1 MEKQTQFAD
10 LDACREAIDAIDN
23 EVLTLLNKRM
33 EVVHRVGEI
42 KNAEGGAIY
51 RPEREKAIINRLD
64 ALSKSQGALLN
75 KDAIEAIFL
84 EIFAVARNLE
94 RPEKVAYLGPEGT
107 FTHQVAESRF
117 GAMSEY
123 ISLNTIEAVFKELEA
138 KRAKFGVVP
147 IENSRDGVVGE
158 TLDLLA
164 RSDVK
169 IVAELYMPIH
179 ISFATKATSLKNITK
194 IYSKDK
200 GFGECREFL
209 QEYSLSNVEQIPV
222 ESTAKAA
229 ILASQDEH
237 AAAICSHIAAKLY
250 NLPVAYENVEDSH
263 DNTTRFVIL
272 SDFKNA
278 QSGEDKTSILA
289 KLKDAN
295 EAGSLVHFLSDF
307 DKASIN
313 LSKIESRPSRD
324 KDGFGYW
331 FFIDFFGHI
340 DNENVQKILQK
351 HTDEITWLGSYV
363 DGTIQE
369 KGSDAV

>member
-1 MEKQTQFAD
+1 MSKEYTT
-10 LDACREAIDAIDN
+10 LDECRKAIDAIDD
-23 EVLTLLNKRM
+23 EVLTLLNERM
-33 EVVHRVGEI
+33 KIVHRVGEI
-42 KNAEGGAIY
+42 KNQSGGAIY
-51 RPEREKAIINRLD
+51 RPEREKAIIERL
-64 ALSKSQGALLN
+64 AKLSKEQNGLLN
-75 KDAIEAIFL
+75 KSAIEAIFL

-107 FTHQVAESRF
+107 FTHQAAESRF

-123 ISLNTIEAVFKELEA
+123 ISLNSIEAVFKELQA

-179 ISFATKATSLKNITK
+179 ISFATKAKSIKDIK
-194 IYSKDK
+194 RIYSKDK

-209 QEYSLSNVEQIPV
+209 TEYGLMNVEQIPV

-229 ILASQDEH
+229 ILASKDEE

-250 NLPVAYENVEDSH
+250 GVPVLFENIEDVH

-278 QSGEDKTSILA
+278 PSGDDKTSILA

-307 DKASIN
+307 DKAKIN

-331 FFIDFFGHI
+331 FFIDFYGHI
-340 DNENVQKILQK
+340 DDENVKKVIDK
-351 HTDEITWLGSYV
+351 HSDEITWLGSYV
-363 DGTIQE
+363 KGENDG
-369 KGSDAV
+369 

>member
-1 MEKQTQFAD
+1 MSKQYETLQE
-10 LDACREAIDAIDN
+10 CREAIDFIDN
-23 EVLTLLNKRM
+23 EVLKLLNQRM
-33 EVVHRVGEI
+33 AVVHRVGEI
-42 KNAEGGAIY
+42 KNAVGGAIY
-51 RPEREKAIINRLD
+51 RPEREKAIIQRLVE
-64 ALSKSQGALLN
+64 LSEKENGLLN
-75 KDAIEAIFL
+75 KAAIEAIFL

-107 FTHQVAESRF
+107 FTHQAAESRF

-123 ISLNTIEAVFKELEA
+123 VSLNTIEAVFKELEA
-138 KRAKFGVVP
+138 KRVKFGVVP

-164 RSDVK
+164 RSEVK

-179 ISFATKATSLKNITK
+179 ISFATKAKHLKDIKK

-209 QEYSLSNVEQIPV
+209 TEYGLMNVEQIPV

-229 ILASQDEH
+229 ILASQDETS
-237 AAAICSHIAAKLY
+237 AAICSHIAAKLY
-250 NLPVAYENVEDSH
+250 GLPVLYENIEDVH

-272 SDFKNA
+272 SDFKNG
-278 QSGEDKTSILA
+278 QSGDDKTSILA

-307 DKASIN
+307 DQANIN
-313 LSKIESRPSRD
+313 LSKIESRPSRN

-331 FFIDFFGHI
+331 FFIDFYGHI
-340 DNENVQKILQK
+340 DDSNVQKVIQK
-351 HTDEITWLGSYV
+351 HSDEITWLGSYV
-363 DGTIQE
+363 
-369 KGSDAV
+369 KGEE